1 MSKIP
6 EDILNK
12 FRKSELSQVYSAF
25 QELANLI
32 EVLTFSEGELRSHI
46 RILHVNPRNSN
57 LCNNCIKIQ
66 SEGYIMFYYCH
77 TQCLRHGPNWW
88 LITRAYDEASVT
100 RLASLIVNLAHDPYM
115 KQSTSSAL
123 ILPYLSVGV
132 TSPGDSFSLS
142 SFACFASS

>member
-12 FRKSELSQVYSAF
+12 FSKPELSHVHSAF

-32 EVLTFSEGELRSHI
+32 EVLTFSEGEPRSHI

-66 SEGYIMFYYCH
+66 SEGYIMFY
-77 TQCLRHGPNWW
+77 
-88 LITRAYDEASVT
+88 
-100 RLASLIVNLAHDPYM
+100 
-115 KQSTSSAL
+115 
-123 ILPYLSVGV
+123 
-132 TSPGDSFSLS
+132 
-142 SFACFASS
+142 